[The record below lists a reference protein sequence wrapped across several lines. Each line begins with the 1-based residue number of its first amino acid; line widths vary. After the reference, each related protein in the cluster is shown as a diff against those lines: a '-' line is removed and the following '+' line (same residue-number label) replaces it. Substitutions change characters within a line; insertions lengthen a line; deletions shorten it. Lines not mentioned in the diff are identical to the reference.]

1 MAVFAYTALGAD
13 GRQKSGTIPA
23 ESRSAALSAVIAQG
37 LHPVQL
43 EEQMTGPAGA
53 ARRESQSAGGKSG
66 GRITGRVKRAQVEVF
81 TRELSNLLAGGVPL
95 ARALQLLC
103 RETKDP
109 AARQLWSEIHDDVVG
124 GTALA
129 DALARHPKVF
139 SAVYVAM
146 VRAGEAGGFL
156 ELVLAQIADFR
167 ARERD
172 LTGRVKAAMVYPCVL
187 VVLAVGVVSFLLAF
201 FIPTFSKMF
210 HQMGSSLPAITQV
223 ILAVSHVVTH
233 YGLLVLGA
241 AGVGAMVVYR
251 AAQSAAGRRRIERTI
266 LAIPLAGRV
275 VAHFAL
281 VRFTRMLGTL
291 LNAGVPLVTAL
302 RVAKEAIG
310 NQTIADTVEHAVEE
324 VQRGA
329 SLARSL
335 GAAGQLFGSSV
346 IEVVAIAEETG
357 RLGTELVRLSSTY
370 ETELDR
376 HLRMLVALVEP
387 AMLFVMAA
395 FIGSIVIGMLL
406 PIFDLEQMIK

>member
-13 GRQKSGTIPA
+13 GRRKNGTIPA
-23 ESRSAALSAVIAQG
+23 DSRSAALSAVIAQG
-37 LHPVQL
+37 LHPVHL
-43 EEQMTGPAGA
+43 EEQTAGTV
-53 ARRESQSAGGKSG
+53 RREAPVAGKNG
-66 GRITGRVKRAQVEVF
+66 GRVTGRVKRAHVEVF

-109 AARQLWSEIHDDVVG
+109 AARQLWGEIHDDVVG

-129 DALARHPKVF
+129 DALAAHPKVF
-139 SAVYVAM
+139 SVVYVAM

-187 VVLAVGVVSFLLAF
+187 VVLAIGVVSFLLAF

-210 HQMGSSLPAITQV
+210 HQMGSSLPAITHV
-223 ILAVSHVVTH
+223 ILAVSHLVTH

-241 AGVGAMVVYR
+241 AGVGAMVLYR

-291 LNAGVPLVTAL
+291 LNAGVPLITAL
-302 RVAKEAIG
+302 RVAKESIG

-335 GAAGQLFGSSV
+335 GAAGELFGSSV

-357 RLGTELVRLSSTY
+357 RLGNELVRLSTTY

>member
-1 MAVFAYTALGAD
+1 M
-13 GRQKSGTIPA
+13 
-23 ESRSAALSAVIAQG
+23 
-37 LHPVQL
+37 
-43 EEQMTGPAGA
+43 
-53 ARRESQSAGGKSG
+53 
-66 GRITGRVKRAQVEVF
+66 
-81 TRELSNLLAGGVPL
+81 
-95 ARALQLLC
+95 
-103 RETKDP
+103 
-109 AARQLWSEIHDDVVG
+109 IH
-124 GTALA
+124 L
-129 DALARHPKVF
+129 
-139 SAVYVAM
+139 
-146 VRAGEAGGFL
+146 
-156 ELVLAQIADFR
+156 
-167 ARERD
+167 
-172 LTGRVKAAMVYPCVL
+172 
-187 VVLAVGVVSFLLAF
+187 
-201 FIPTFSKMF
+201 
-210 HQMGSSLPAITQV
+210 
-223 ILAVSHVVTH
+223 VTH

-241 AGVGAMVVYR
+241 AGVGAMVLYR

-291 LNAGVPLVTAL
+291 LNAGVPLITAL
-302 RVAKEAIG
+302 RVAKESIG

-335 GAAGQLFGSSV
+335 GAAGELFGSSV

-357 RLGTELVRLSSTY
+357 RLGNELVRLSTTY

>member
-1 MAVFAYTALGAD
+1 
-13 GRQKSGTIPA
+13 
-23 ESRSAALSAVIAQG
+23 
-37 LHPVQL
+37 
-43 EEQMTGPAGA
+43 
-53 ARRESQSAGGKSG
+53 
-66 GRITGRVKRAQVEVF
+66 
-81 TRELSNLLAGGVPL
+81 
-95 ARALQLLC
+95 
-103 RETKDP
+103 
-109 AARQLWSEIHDDVVG
+109 
-124 GTALA
+124 
-129 DALARHPKVF
+129 
-139 SAVYVAM
+139 
-146 VRAGEAGGFL
+146 
-156 ELVLAQIADFR
+156 
-167 ARERD
+167 
-172 LTGRVKAAMVYPCVL
+172 MVYPCVL

-210 HQMGSSLPAITQV
+210 HQMGSGLPEITQV
-223 ILAVSHVVTH
+223 ILAVSHLVTH
-233 YGLLVLGA
+233 YGLLVLGVVGVA
-241 AGVGAMVVYR
+241 ALAVYR
-251 AAQSAAGRRRIERTI
+251 AVQSASGRRRVEGIV

-329 SLARSL
+329 PLARSL
-335 GAAGQLFGSSV
+335 GAAEKLFGSSV

-357 RLGTELVRLSSTY
+357 RLGNELVRLSNNY

>member
-1 MAVFAYTALGAD
+1 MAVFTYTALGAD
-13 GRQKSGTIPA
+13 GRKKSGSIPA
-23 ESRSAALSAVIAQG
+23 DSRSAALSAVLAKG
-37 LHPVQL
+37 MHPIHL
-43 EEQMTGPAGA
+43 EEQTNGLVGSGRPAATA
-53 ARRESQSAGGKSG
+53 AGKNG
-66 GRITGRVKRAQVEVF
+66 FQVTGRIKRAQVEVF

-103 RETKDP
+103 RETKD
-109 AARQLWSEIHDDVVG
+109 AAAHRLWGEIHDDVVG
-124 GTALA
+124 GTSLA
-129 DALARHPKVF
+129 DALAKHPRVF
-139 SAVYVAM
+139 SHIYIAM

-156 ELVLAQIADFR
+156 ELVLAQLADFR

-172 LTGRVKAAMVYPCVL
+172 LTGRVGAAMVYPCVL

-210 HQMGSSLPAITQV
+210 HQMGSGLPEITQV
-223 ILAVSHVVTH
+223 ILAVSHLVTH
-233 YGLLVLGA
+233 YGLLVLGVVGVA
-241 AGVGAMVVYR
+241 ALAVYR
-251 AAQSAAGRRRIERTI
+251 AVQSASGRRRIEGI
-266 LAIPLAGRV
+266 VLAIPLAGRV

-329 SLARSL
+329 PLARSL
-335 GAAGQLFGSSV
+335 GAAEKLFGSSV

-357 RLGTELVRLSSTY
+357 RLGNELVRLSNNY